1 MERTSTEVRE
11 TLRILHVGPALAGFP
26 AALAAGQRAIGHEA
40 VTLTRPPNPY
50 KFPSDV
56 TLSPFKPKATWQALR
71 FARRWEPNVVHV
83 HGGLWWLDGLY
94 GIVDDAIL
102 AVHYHGTETR
112 SRNGLKWRS
121 LPDVTFYTPPD
132 IRDAHPGATW
142 LPQPIDTEAM
152 NLVSARRIEGHDP
165 IFAHFP
171 SDPATKGTHDII
183 DMFVRAFGKKA
194 VDAGRN
200 DIIVH
205 GNGATLWVFYGIPHQ
220 AVLDTIANVA
230 DVVIDQYTSLGI
242 YGYVGT
248 EAMALG
254 KPALST
260 LRRDLYPYD
269 CPVIYPRVTKLMELA
284 RDEGYRKWLGE
295 RGRAYAGRVYD
306 ARQVATKSIDA
317 YEANL

>member
-1 MERTSTEVRE
+1 MNPSHRDK
-11 TLRILHVGPALAGFP
+11 AGIDE
-26 AALAAGQRAIGHEA
+26 QVEEEA
-40 VTLTRPPNPY
+40 V
-50 KFPSDV
+50 
-56 TLSPFKPKATWQALR
+56 
-71 FARRWEPNVVHV
+71 
-83 HGGLWWLDGLY
+83 
-94 GIVDDAIL
+94 
-102 AVHYHGTETR
+102 GTVLNR
-112 SRNGLKWRS
+112 
-121 LPDVTFYTPPD
+121 PDV
-132 IRDAHPGATW
+132 RNN
-142 LPQPIDTEAM
+142 M
-152 NLVSARRIEGHDP
+152 SV
-165 IFAHFP
+165 
-171 SDPATKGTHDII
+171 
-183 DMFVRAFGKKA
+183 
-194 VDAGRN
+194 N

-242 YGYVGT
+242 YGYVSV

-317 YEANL
+317 YDASKANL